1 MRKQNGFTLIELL
14 VVIAIIAILAAILF
28 PVFAKA
34 REKARQTS
42 CLSNMKQTGL
52 AFAQYTQ
59 DYDEQYS
66 QRDMCITTACDTAH
80 SYSFRYAVNPY
91 TKNSQIWKCP
101 SNPSPCNGTNPTQNP
116 AGCDQGNGL
125 AAGTQISTNYA
136 LNDAGNGGQFSGKAP
151 SLAIFTAPA
160 QKILLVEQ
168 RNVNWDDFAS
178 PWWCNGGTADGTP
191 NGNYGAITLFLGHTN
206 QMNCLFADYHAKS
219 TRANATTQPFSQWDF
234 TRDDPQQCYVQ
245 GMQIEDKGWP

>member
-42 CLSNMKQTGL
+42 CLSNMKQIGL

-59 DYDEQYS
+59 DYDERYS
-66 QRDMCITTACDTAH
+66 ARDMAGPDNAH
-80 SYSFRYAVNPY
+80 SYSYRWAVNPY
-91 TKNSQIWKCP
+91 TKNNQIWKCP
-101 SNPSPCNGTNPTQNP
+101 SNPTLNL
-116 AGCDQGNGL
+116 DQGFWNTATNL
-125 AAGTQISTNYA
+125 VTPNSQIVCNYA
-136 LNDAGNGGQFSGKAP
+136 LNDAGQAQNVGQFNGQYP
-151 SLAIFTAPA
+151 SLAIITAPA

-168 RNVNWDDFAS
+168 RNTSWDDFAS
-178 PWWCNGGTADGTP
+178 GWWCQSTADSP
-191 NGNYGAITLFLGHTN
+191 ANGNYNSITLYLGHTN
-206 QMNCLFADYHAKS
+206 QMNVLFGDYHAKS
-219 TRANATTQPFSQWDF
+219 TRANATAAPFSEWDF
-234 TRDDPQQCYVQ
+234 TRDDPQQCWVT